1 MACRTHRSCVI
12 CSQLPTYWE
21 SLPARLGL
29 VISKS
34 IWLISTLR
42 WSTCVHRGVNTGIG
56 LTNFNEFG
64 THGVNTLS
72 SVFSHLEVLSDV
84 AEVGFPDLF

>member
-12 CSQLPTYWE
+12 CSQLPTNWE

-29 VISKS
+29 VIYKS
-34 IWLISTLR
+34 IWLISTL
-42 WSTCVHRGVNTGIG
+42 TCVHRGVNTGIG

-72 SVFSHLEVLSDV
+72 IVSSHLEIFSDV